1 MNSVGVYAKVSSRIA
16 WIDDVIE
23 GRVLPANFADTST
36 FYTATDPTTGT
47 TSFATGSSVW
57 DSTTPTSIPYP
68 STSLSNFRCSG
79 NRWFNTT
86 GSFNRIVDGNF
97 ATEGS
102 WPWIV
107 NLSIGKKTQYSLR
120 TGSSSTAH
128 CVGSILTD
136 RFILTA
142 GKCCVGSEISE
153 INIYTGS
160 NNFYD
165 GDLYE

>member
-1 MNSVGVYAKVSSRIA
+1 MNSVGVYAKVSSRIG
-16 WIDDVIE
+16 WIDDVIQ
-23 GRVLPANFADTST
+23 GRASPLEFADTST
-36 FYTATDPTTGT
+36 Y
-47 TSFATGSSVW
+47 
-57 DSTTPTSIPYP
+57 YP
-68 STSLSNFRCSG
+68 STTEYASLDSLHTSYPTSTTYPTTSLPSFRCNE
-79 NRWFNTT
+79 NRWYNTT
-86 GSFNRIVDGNF
+86 ESFNRIVNGNT
-97 ATEGS
+97 ATEGN

-120 TGSSSTAH
+120 TESSSTAH

-142 GKCCVGSEISE
+142 GKCCVGSETSE